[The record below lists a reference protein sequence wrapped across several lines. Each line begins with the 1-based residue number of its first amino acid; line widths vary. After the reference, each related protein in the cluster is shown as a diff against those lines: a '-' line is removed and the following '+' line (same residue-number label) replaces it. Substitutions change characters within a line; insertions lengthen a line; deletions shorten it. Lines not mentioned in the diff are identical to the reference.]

1 MFTRTQLVHYIRKTF
16 TRAGFATS
24 DPKDL
29 IHASFDLV
37 ARRDAL
43 ILIIK
48 VALNADS
55 ITEESVC
62 GMLTLARAVGGSP
75 LIISQRSGKAGL
87 EDGVMY
93 TRINIP
99 VISPKTLEDVV
110 IEGVPPLVYAASGGF
125 YVKLDSE
132 LLRKAREGG
141 ASLGELA
148 EIGGVSRRAVKMY
161 EDGMG
166 AKLEIAMRLE
176 ERLGVDLIMPV
187 NLFLRDSGE
196 SSIDAKAAK
205 DEFAKQVYSKLN
217 RIGYSVDVTNR
228 CPFDALAY
236 DKQVLLFTGIEGRKR
251 DLQAR
256 AKALAN
262 LSKILE
268 KHSVIF
274 VDRRGERLNLEGSPL
289 IAEKELRKISSKE
302 KIIEIIEE
310 RE

>member
-1 MFTRTQLVHYIRKTF
+1 MLTRPRLVQHVIETF
-16 TRAGFATS
+16 KRAGFATS

-29 IHASFDLV
+29 VHASFDV
-37 ARRDAL
+37 VVRRDAL

-55 ITEESVC
+55 ITDDSVC
-62 GMLTLARAVGGSP
+62 GMLTLARAVAGSP
-75 LIISQRSGKAGL
+75 LIISLRSGKANL
-87 EDGVMY
+87 EEGVMY

-99 VISPKTLEDVV
+99 VISPKTLADLV

-166 AKLEIAMRLE
+166 AKLEIAMKLE

-187 NLFLRDSGE
+187 NVFLRDSGD
-196 SSIDAKAAK
+196 SNIGATAAK

-217 RIGYSVDVTNR
+217 RIGYSVDVTSR
-228 CPFDALAY
+228 CPFDALAH
-236 DKQVLLFTGIEGRKR
+236 DNRVLLFTGIEGRKQ

-262 LSKILE
+262 LSKTLE

-289 IAEKELRKISSKE
+289 IAGKELRKISSKE